1 MLNHGHALFGDPSR
15 DGPVAGTDVG
25 SGLAAA
31 RDRLCG
37 GRARVAALSGQA
49 PAAYDRFAAQAAPA
63 LDDAAVTDTAL
74 SGRVRDTTASDRS
87 GRARSA
93 AVVHGAAADTAALS
107 PLAATAPGQ
116 RAIVAALR
124 ARVAQQQHLVAA
136 YHIRDARLAAALRS
150 LAYPRRPAAMPVG
163 GWRAASPLG
172 AVSGLSGRATGR
184 RPAAAALPSGIGWV
198 PGRTADVP
206 AEPGQ
211 GAAEAALS
219 RLGRPYV
226 WGAKGPNAFDCSGLT
241 RWAWRQAGVEL
252 GADTYTQLRQGVPVA
267 PGKVRAGDLIFPLDS
282 FGEPAEADPVTYSWP
297 FPITRWCT
305 HPPRGTWSDSP
316 PCQASSSCAGRCASR
331 LSCDQRA
338 ENGARSNPAAGLG

>member
-1 MLNHGHALFGDPSR
+1 VSLGGLIEQVDQVLNRGHALFGDPLHGG
-15 DGPVAGTDVG
+15 DVAGLDAG
-25 SGLAAA
+25 FGLTGA
-31 RDRLCG
+31 RDRLRG
-37 GRARVAALSGQA
+37 GQARVARLSGRA
-49 PAAYDRFAAQAAPA
+49 PAAYGRFAAQSAPA
-63 LDDAAVTDTAL
+63 LDDAAATDTAL
-74 SGRVRDTTASDRS
+74 SRRVRDTTSSDRS
-87 GRARSA
+87 GRARSG

-124 ARVAQQQHLVAA
+124 ARLAQQQRLVAA

-150 LAYPRRPAAMPVG
+150 MAYPRR
-163 GWRAASPLG
+163 RAASPLG
-172 AVSGLSGRATGR
+172 AVSGLSGPAPGR
-184 RPAAAALPSGIGWV
+184 RPAAALTSGIGRA

-252 GADTYTQLRQGVPVA
+252 GNDTYTQLRQGVPVA
-267 PGKVRAGDLIFPLDS
+267 PGRVRAGDLIFPLDS
-282 FGEPAEADPVTYSWP
+282 FGE
-297 FPITRWCT
+297 
-305 HPPRGTWSDSP
+305 
-316 PCQASSSCAGRCASR
+316 AGRGGPGHVQLAVSAHEVVHAPEAGDVVR
-331 LSCDQRA
+331 LAPMPNRFLARRPVRA
-338 ENGARSNPAAGLG
+338 TTEL